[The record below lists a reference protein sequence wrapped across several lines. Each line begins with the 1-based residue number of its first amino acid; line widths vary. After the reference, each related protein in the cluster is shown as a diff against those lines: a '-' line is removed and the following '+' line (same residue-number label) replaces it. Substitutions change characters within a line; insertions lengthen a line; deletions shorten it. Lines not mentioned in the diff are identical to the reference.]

1 MDIEALKGKAN
12 QLRGDVLKTVT
23 VAKSGHPGGAL
34 GMADLL
40 TVLYYKY
47 LRHDPRNPQWED
59 RDRFVLSNGHTCP
72 ILYTILADQGYFD
85 RDELWSFRK
94 LGALLQG
101 HPSTA
106 WNIPGVEAC
115 SGSLGNGMSVAL
127 GLAMGARQAERD
139 SRIYCFVSDG
149 ELQEGQPW
157 EAATA
162 AAHHKVDNLCVMIDW
177 NGCQIDGRMH
187 DVMDVGNLA
196 EKFRAFGWNVHE
208 INGHDYGEIM
218 SAYVSFLAS
227 KGSGKPT
234 VIAAHTLLGKGVSFM
249 EDVPKWHHGF
259 LSDEQMEQA
268 FEDLGLASPTAT

>member
-1 MDIEALKGKAN
+1 MDMEALKAKAN
-12 QLRGDVLKTVT
+12 QLRGDVLKIVT

-47 LRHDPRNPQWED
+47 LRHDASNPQWEE

-72 ILYTILADQGYFD
+72 ILYAILADYGYFD

-94 LGALLQG
+94 LGGMLQG

-106 WNIPGVEAC
+106 WNIPGVESC

-127 GLAMGARQAERD
+127 GLAMGAKQAERD

-177 NGCQIDGRMH
+177 NDCQIDGRVH
-187 DVMDVGNLA
+187 DVMDVG
-196 EKFRAFGWNVHE
+196 
-208 INGHDYGEIM
+208 DYLRS
-218 SAYVSFLAS
+218 SA
-227 KGSGKPT
+227 
-234 VIAAHTLLGKGVSFM
+234 
-249 EDVPKWHHGF
+249 
-259 LSDEQMEQA
+259 LSDGM
-268 FEDLGLASPTAT
+268 STRSMATTMGRS